1 MNKIVISLECD
12 PYYNLALEEELFNN
26 VKEDEVIFYL
36 WQNEKTVVIGRNQ
49 NPWLECDIDTLKKE
63 GVTLARR
70 LSGGGAVFHDLG
82 NLNFTF
88 VTRKKQRNI
97 EKQLKVIKDAL
108 KNLGVECE
116 TSGRNDLTING
127 RKFSGHAFYETGDR
141 YFHHGTLMVDVDL
154 EFLGKVLK
162 PSKIKLES
170 KGITSVKSR
179 VINIKECLND
189 IDMDDLKTALIKSF
203 ANLYGNIDEKVEFKK
218 EEYTPKEYHR
228 YESSQWIYG
237 QSPSFDVKL
246 EEKLPM
252 GTVQVLLKVKN
263 GIIEDIKCYTDSLE
277 DLDFESFKD
286 KWKGISVNNLTNDIC
301 QSISCKPS
309 SIK

>member
-1 MNKIVISLECD
+1 MNKIVTSLEHD

-26 VKEDEVIFYL
+26 VREDEVIFYL

-63 GVTLARR
+63 GGTLARR

-88 VTRKKQRNI
+88 ITRRRQKDL

-108 KNLGVECE
+108 KSLGIECE
-116 TSGRNDLTING
+116 TSGRNDLTINR

-154 EFLGKVLK
+154 EFLGKILK

-203 ANLYGNIDEKVEFKK
+203 TNLYGDIDEKVDFKK
-218 EEYTPKEYHR
+218 EKYIPKEY
-228 YESSQWIYG
+228 YKYSSTEWIYG
-237 QSPSFDVKL
+237 ESPNFDVKL
-246 EEKLPM
+246 EEKLPI
-252 GTVQVLLKVKN
+252 GNVQVLLKVKD
-263 GIIEDIKCYTDSLE
+263 GVIEDIQCYSDSLE
-277 DLDFESFKD
+277 DLNFESFKAM
-286 KWKGISVNNLTNDIC
+286 WKGKSASNLTGDIC
-301 QSISCKPS
+301 KGILGK
-309 SIK
+309 